1 MLGACLKFRVAFGTE
16 ISRCSL
22 DGRWIKEMVLLSPNV
37 KDSHFK
43 TSWFKIGLGCVKRF
57 MHPFGSSLSCPEQ
70 FSTSVSEWFGGA
82 AKPQDETKVFICGSA
97 VFEGEAVCLGLEG
110 SGVGERERMGLENLL
125 QHNGGSSE
133 KPLLHLQLAALEV
146 WATSLKLWLNC
157 WCSSGEWGYK
167 TKITF
172 VEEESE
178 RNFIE
183 DKSTLGWTRF
193 GPEMGRFG
201 IILD

>member
-1 MLGACLKFRVAFGTE
+1 MRWACLKFRVAFGTE

-37 KDSHFK
+37 KDSYFK
-43 TSWFKIGLGCVKRF
+43 TSWVKIGSGCVKRF

-70 FSTSVSEWFGGA
+70 FSTSVSELVELRNLKMRPKSSFV
-82 AKPQDETKVFICGSA
+82 DLL
-97 VFEGEAVCLGLEG
+97 CLRERPCAWGW
-110 SGVGERERMGLENLL
+110 RERMGLENLL

-167 TKITF
+167 TKISF